1 MHGGRGGRTSV
12 FKIQPHPWTALQQ
25 QEWSPYR
32 VRTYVYVMLF
42 WIEAERR
49 VPYRVSF
56 FLPVPKE

>member
-1 MHGGRGGRTSV
+1 MHGGRGGRADV

-25 QEWSPYR
+25 LEWSPYR
-32 VRTYVYVMLF
+32 VRTYVMLL
-42 WIEAERR
+42 WIEALRR